1 MPAGDVLRE
10 FLEKRRARWREE
22 GRRQGVDEGRRQGRE
37 EGREEGR
44 RETLREIYGPDY
56 SDSQEGTHPQP
67 PDTDNTNGADEG
79 DVNR

>member
-22 GRRQGVDEGRRQGRE
+22 GRRQGVDEGRRQ
-37 EGREEGR
+37 GREEGR